1 MADTP
6 DRAMLSPDIDMDGLA
21 SHPIPEDGVVL
32 TPDITPVPTANGP
45 MVGGRVSYSP
55 YRSPDPTAALR
66 SKTPPL
72 AHPYH
77 PQHRR
82 SLSNTPTGAW
92 PHRSARSI
100 ARPHSAASNASSD
113 TRTSKSSID
122 LPLPDDPELLQMR
135 VREQRT
141 SIDHLKSELHSK
153 KDEIASMRT
162 KIMQYSQELNS
173 VKMSKGVLNEACV
186 SGMMDMWQLQQ
197 SIAALQADKDH
208 LERTNDALR
217 RESVDHD
224 HERRGLLNLIDDS
237 KLQVANLEALYA
249 EETKRRKDVETNRA
263 AVMERLGLELKWVRK
278 ELHEKT
284 SRLKKLARTN
294 ARLACKLLAVE
305 ADNSESTNIAKMLQK
320 QNQELDKDN
329 LELAGCLMQLE
340 DQIEQ
345 LAKEKDE
352 ADDTIKGIRDEHA
365 GRMEQ
370 ERRSLMSRIT
380 GLQQQLD
387 TLTAQHEE
395 GTGMSAEPEQQ
406 ILKLEDEKAKL
417 EARVGALSR
426 GMADLEEEQH
436 VAEEAVAKMKREYVA
451 KLEQDTEV
459 LRRRIMEHERVADE
473 FREKEANREAELTLT
488 QDEIRRV
495 GNEKEALKGRVTVL
509 ERKLHDVTAE
519 KDTETESIRKQKE
532 RDVSLIQR
540 EKDDLSLQVQT
551 LEKQLRELEL
561 ENRAANES
569 IRKMNAEIRENE
581 RHKETLSHQV
591 RVMEWHM
598 EGLFSEKQQ
607 AVRSLED
614 KNLEFIRL
622 QQDLADRSEDLERT
636 RKEVTKREHVTET
649 KIRELEISKVDMSEA
664 HGDAEHRTA
673 QLERQLEEI
682 KREKADMTEKL
693 RKVRKRRPWLNL
705 QFKIHC

>member
-1 MADTP
+1 MAESP
-6 DRAMLSPDIDMDGLA
+6 DRALLSPDSDMDGLG
-21 SHPIPEDGVVL
+21 SHPIPEDSIVL
-32 TPDITPVPTANGP
+32 TPDITPVLTTDGQI
-45 MVGGRVSYSP
+45 VGDGVSYSA
-55 YRSPDPTAALR
+55 YRGDSTTAQR
-66 SKTPPL
+66 SKTPPVG
-72 AHPYH
+72 AYH

-82 SLSNTPTGAW
+82 SMSNTPTGTW

-100 ARPHSAASNASSD
+100 ARPHSAASNGSSEA
-113 TRTSKSSID
+113 RTSKSSID
-122 LPLPDDPELLQMR
+122 LPLPDDPDLLQMR

-141 SIDHLKSELHSK
+141 SIDQLKSELHTK
-153 KDEIASMRT
+153 KDEITAMRT

-173 VKMSKGVLNEACV
+173 LKMSKGALNEACV
-186 SGMMDMWQLQQ
+186 TGMMDMWQLQQ
-197 SIAALQADKDH
+197 SIATLQTDKEH

-217 RESVDHD
+217 RESIDHD

-237 KLQVANLEALYA
+237 KLQVAELETLYS
-249 EETKRRKDVETNRA
+249 EEMKRRKDVETNRA

-278 ELHEKT
+278 ELHDKT

-345 LAKEKDE
+345 LAKDKDK

-380 GLQQQLD
+380 GLQGQLD
-387 TLTAQHEE
+387 NLTMQHSESM
-395 GTGMSAEPEQQ
+395 GMSAEREEQVVN
-406 ILKLEDEKAKL
+406 LEEEKSKL

-426 GMADLEEEQH
+426 GMAELQEEQQ
-436 VAEEAVAKMKREYVA
+436 VAEEAVEKMKRDYVA

-473 FREKEANREAELTLT
+473 FREKEADHEAEMSLT

-495 GNEKEALKGRVTVL
+495 GSEKEALKGRVTVL
-509 ERKLHDVTAE
+509 ERMLHDVTLD

-540 EKDDLSLQVQT
+540 EKEDLSLQVQT
-551 LEKQLRELEL
+551 MEKQLRELEL
-561 ENRAANES
+561 ENRTANEN
-569 IRKMNAEIRENE
+569 IRKMKVEIRENDH
-581 RHKETLSHQV
+581 HKETLSHQV

-636 RKEVTKREHVTET
+636 RKEVTQREHVTET
-649 KIRELEISKVDMSEA
+649 KIRELEISKVDMTEA
-664 HGDAEHRTA
+664 HGDAEHRTSH
-673 QLERQLEEI
+673 LERQLEEM
-682 KREKADMTEKL
+682 KREKAEMTEKL
-693 RKVRKRRPWLNL
+693 KKVRKRRPWLNL